1 MASSGPAPA
10 PKLEHFQDCDDLALG
25 RLARDILS
33 GGVRTE
39 SVQLAELRS
48 ATRDGVRFGLFRS
61 GCQCAAL
68 RASAAATY
76 HGKLRKAAAAKGG
89 Q

>member
-1 MASSGPAPA
+1 MPDVT
-10 PKLEHFQDCDDLALG
+10 HFQDCDDLALG
-25 RLARDILS
+25 RYVRD
-33 GGVRTE
+33 R
-39 SVQLAELRS
+39 A
-48 ATRDGVRFGLFRS
+48 DDFGLDTGALGIVASQAIYRAPGYDLAFWRT
-61 GCQCAAL
+61 GCQCASL